1 MNRVRNLHSDD
12 VVFVDATVLI
22 VDDHPPNL
30 ELFERILSKAGVT
43 QIHVTM
49 DPRAVV
55 GLYTQ
60 VRPDLVLLDL
70 HMPEIDGFEVMRL
83 VREHSPDH
91 GEVPVLVVTA
101 DATPEARRRAL
112 AAGARDF
119 VSKPFDAVE
128 LSLRIR
134 NLLQTRRLHL
144 DLEHAN
150 ASLEERVARRTAE
163 LEQTRMEV
171 FRRLA
176 LAAEYRDDETR
187 QHTKRVGIA
196 AGLLAAELGLD
207 RSMVEII
214 ETAAPLHDLG
224 KIGIPDAILL
234 KPRKLSDAELA
245 VMHTHSTIGGEILAG
260 SGSPLLEVAAEI
272 ALTHHERWD
281 GAGYPAGLLQ
291 EQIPLSGRIVG
302 LVDAFDAMTHDRPY
316 RRATSVPEAVAEV
329 TRSSG
334 THFDPAVVDAF
345 LRLDPELLNSPP
357 LRALRTLPESAWR
370 RLPARSTTGDSHAA
384 PVGV

>member
-1 MNRVRNLHSDD
+1 MVPVHDPHI
-12 VVFVDATVLI
+12 LI
-22 VDDHPPNL
+22 VDDHASNVMVL
-30 ELFERILSKAGVT
+30 ELLLAQDGYTNVVSIT
-43 QIHVTM
+43 
-49 DPRAVV
+49 DPEKVV
-55 GLYTQ
+55 DQL
-60 VRPDLVLLDL
+60 RRHPPDLVLLDL

-83 VREHSPDH
+83 VREHTPPH
-91 GEVPVLVVTA
+91 REVPILVITA
-101 DATPEARRRAL
+101 DSSQTARRRAL
-112 AAGARDF
+112 DAGARDF
-119 VSKPFDAVE
+119 VSKPFDTVE

-134 NLLQTRRLHL
+134 NLLQASRLHL
-144 DLEHAN
+144 DLQALN
-150 ASLEERVARRTAE
+150 ATLEERVARRTAE

-207 RSMVEII
+207 RSMAEIVE
-214 ETAAPLHDLG
+214 TVAPLHDLG

-234 KPRKLSDAELA
+234 KPRGLTDLEQA
-245 VMHTHSTIGGEILAG
+245 VMQTHTTIGGEILAG
-260 SGSPLLEVAAEI
+260 SGSPLLEIAAEI

-281 GAGYPAGLLQ
+281 GTGYPAGLMQ
-291 EQIPLSGRIVG
+291 EQIPLTGRIVG

-316 RRATSVPEAVAEV
+316 RQAASVAVAVAEV

-370 RLPARSTTGDSHAA
+370 RLPGLATAA
-384 PVGV
+384 AVHQPPIVV

>member
-1 MNRVRNLHSDD
+1 MVPVYDPHIL
-12 VVFVDATVLI
+12 V
-22 VDDHPPNL
+22 VDDHASNLMVL
-30 ELFERILSKAGVT
+30 ELLLARDGYRNVTSIANPEEVVDILRT
-43 QIHVTM
+43 H
-49 DPRAVV
+49 P
-55 GLYTQ
+55 
-60 VRPDLVLLDL
+60 PDLVLLDL
-70 HMPEIDGFEVMRL
+70 HMPELDGFEVMRL
-83 VREHSPDH
+83 VREHTPRHDQ
-91 GEVPVLVVTA
+91 VPILVITG
-101 DATPEARRRAL
+101 DASQAARRRAL
-112 AAGARDF
+112 AAGAQDF
-119 VSKPFDAVE
+119 VSKPFDTVE

-134 NLLQTRRLHL
+134 SLLQTRRLHL
-144 DLEHAN
+144 DLEHLN

-196 AGLLAAELGLD
+196 AGLLATELGLD
-207 RSMVEII
+207 RAMADII
-214 ETAAPLHDLG
+214 ETVAPLHDLG

-234 KPRKLSDAELA
+234 KPRELSEVELA
-245 VMHTHSTIGGEILAG
+245 VMQTHSTIGGEILAG
-260 SGSPLLEVAAEI
+260 SGSPLLEVGAEI

-281 GAGYPAGLLQ
+281 GTGYPAGLLQ

-316 RRATSVPEAVAEV
+316 RRAASIPDAVAEV

-357 LRALRTLPESAWR
+357 LQALRTLPESAWR
-370 RLPARSTTGDSHAA
+370 RLPDMATAGGVHPA
-384 PVGV
+384 PVG